1 MARVFEFTWADL
13 AALLRRAFRR
23 VEPDAYIPDR
33 EFLERVT
40 NSSYPSVKVN
50 VVRVG
55 DVYQPNS
62 RSFLKICVS
71 YKHLSAFV
79 PVVHIKAARGVE
91 VFDVFVDDRFKL
103 GYL

>member
-1 MARVFEFTWADL
+1 MARVFEFTRADL
-13 AALLRRAFRR
+13 ATLLRRAFRR
-23 VEPDAYIPDR
+23 VESDAYIPDR

-40 NSSYPSVKVN
+40 DSSYPSVKVN

-55 DVYQPNS
+55 DVYQPNP

-79 PVVHIKAARGVE
+79 PVVHIKTARGVE
-91 VFDVFVDDRFKL
+91 VFDVLINDRLKL
-103 GYL
+103 GDL